1 MLMTGAHFPLDCD
14 LALLG
19 GGGHGRVLMAT
30 VELLGGWF
38 VAVNDPK
45 LMAGGG
51 PAGVPVLGDDE
62 LLKQCPV
69 DRVLLVNGV
78 GSAGLPEARADL
90 FWRWHARGYRFA
102 TIVHPSAV
110 VAKGAELGEGAQ
122 AMAGAVIQND
132 VRVGPNCLVNTRAS
146 IDHDCVLGD
155 TVHLAP
161 GVTLSGGVRIGDRS
175 HLGTGACVIQGV
187 RIGQRCMIGAGAV
200 VVGDLPDGSRVVP
213 GAVAGERPDASPK
226 GATPKEAAR

>member
-1 MLMTGAHFPLDCD
+1 MTAAQFPITRD

-19 GGGHGRVLMAT
+19 GGGHGRVLIAT

-45 LMAGGG
+45 LAQGGG

-62 LLKQCPV
+62 LIAQCPA
-69 DRVLLVNGV
+69 DRVVLVNGV
-78 GSAGLPEARADL
+78 GSTGPADTRAEL
-90 FWRWHARGYRFA
+90 FWRWRARGYRFA

-110 VAKGAELGEGAQ
+110 VAKSAALGEGAQ

-132 VRVGPNCLVNTRAS
+132 ARIGTNCLINTRAS
-146 IDHDCVLGD
+146 VDHDCVLGD

-161 GVTLSGGVRIGDRS
+161 GVTLSGGVRVGDRS

-187 RIGQRCMIGAGAV
+187 AIGQRCMIGAGAV
-200 VVGDLPDGSRVVP
+200 VVGDLADGSRVAP
-213 GAVAGERPDASPK
+213 GAVAGERKEASP
-226 GATPKEAAR
+226 